1 MCMEPFLWLLLYVK
15 CQHEAISQPGSKVKV
30 LKAMLQS
37 TGTQTGSASS
47 SGALTGRVTV
57 SRAVWLLIVC
67 ADKQAVRD
75 L

>member
-1 MCMEPFLWLLLYVK
+1 MGTFIWLLLYVK
-15 CQHEAISQPGSKVKV
+15 CQHEAFSQPGSRVRV
-30 LKAMLQS
+30 LKATLQS

-47 SGALTGRVTV
+47 GGALTGRVAV
-57 SRAVWLLIVC
+57 SRAVRLLIIC

>member
-1 MCMEPFLWLLLYVK
+1 MCMEPFIWLLLDAK
-15 CQHEAISQPGSKVKV
+15 CQHEAFSQPGSRVKV

-47 SGALTGRVTV
+47 SSDLTGRVTV

-67 ADKQAVRD
+67 TDKQAVRD